1 MNFERDVATTTVMTS
16 IQPSPMNRKTVL
28 RGRDHPGLGAKTIA
42 RIGPSLAVA
51 MTAGVR
57 PKAPPAV
64 DPNEDMGA
72 VVRGPRADLLVVAD
86 GHFGREASEL
96 AVDHVLDA
104 IGDDPPPAD
113 LTDDE
118 LVTVFFDA
126 GVAVQRELGRPG
138 CPHPESRTTLTLA
151 LVADDAV
158 QWAAIGDSC
167 VVLAST
173 AGGARLDEPRNTY
186 LGYRFSFTE
195 VAAALTRGRAA
206 WNSGNCLVLATDGLV
221 DALAVGELDVAAVV
235 SRELGSAAD
244 AARAAETLLHL
255 AVAEEAD
262 DAVTI
267 AVAATPP
274 A

>member
-1 MNFERDVATTTVMTS
+1 MTS
-16 IQPSPMNRKTVL
+16 IQPSPTNWKTVL
-28 RGRDHPGLGAKTIA
+28 RGRDHPRLGAKTVA
-42 RIGPSLAVA
+42 RIGPWLAVA
-51 MTAGVR
+51 MSAGAR
-57 PKAPPAV
+57 AKALPAV
-64 DPNEDMGA
+64 DPNEDVGA
-72 VVRGPRADLLVVAD
+72 VVRGSRADLLVVAD

-104 IGDDPPPAD
+104 IGDNPPPAD
-113 LTDDE
+113 LSDND
-118 LVTVFFDA
+118 LVTIFFDA
-126 GVAVQRELGRPG
+126 GVAVQREISRHG
-138 CPHPESRTTLTLA
+138 CTHPDSRTTLALA

-173 AGGARLDEPRNTY
+173 AGGARLDVPRNTY
-186 LGYRFSFTE
+186 LGYRFGVTE

-221 DALAVGELDVAAVV
+221 DAVAVDDLDVAAVV
-235 SRELGSAAD
+235 SRELERAAD

-255 AVAEEAD
+255 ALAEEAD

>member
-1 MNFERDVATTTVMTS
+1 MSAGSR
-16 IQPSPMNRKTVL
+16 
-28 RGRDHPGLGAKTIA
+28 AKA
-42 RIGPSLAVA
+42 LPV
-51 MTAGVR
+51 
-57 PKAPPAV
+57 V
-64 DPNEDMGA
+64 DPNEDVGA
-72 VVRGPRADLLVVAD
+72 VVRGTRANLLVVAD

-138 CPHPESRTTLTLA
+138 CLHPDSRTTLALA
-151 LVADDAV
+151 LVAGDAI

-167 VVLAST
+167 VVLTST
-173 AGGARLDEPRNTY
+173 ADGARLDVPRNAY
-186 LGYRFSFTE
+186 LGYRFSIAE

-206 WNSGNCLVLATDGLV
+206 WSSGDCLVLATDGLIDAVAV
-221 DALAVGELDVAAVV
+221 DGIDVAAVV
-235 SRELGSAAD
+235 SRELGSPVD

-255 AVAEEAD
+255 ALSEDAD

-267 AVAATPP
+267 AVAATPS
-274 A
+274 